1 MCKRHAQLW
10 IIPSPIIGKNVEKL
24 MGKPLLNVLVLIG
37 GGGGK
42 FSKKSGKEAGS

>member
-1 MCKRHAQLW
+1 MDNTVTNNRKKCR
-10 IIPSPIIGKNVEKL
+10 KL